1 MSKMNF
7 ASGDV
12 FRIDIEEGGYAYGRV
27 VRGALINFYNFR
39 SDRPASLQEVVS
51 KPVLFQVPVMNRAA
65 KRWRVIGNVPLSL
78 ADATIKPRF
87 MQDILDPTIL
97 KIYENGNVRAAT
109 RAECEGLERE
119 AVWDPEH
126 IEDRLSDY
134 FSGKPNKW
142 VDSLKLR

>member
-1 MSKMNF
+1 
-7 ASGDV
+7 
-12 FRIDIEEGGYAYGRV
+12 
-27 VRGALINFYNFR
+27 
-39 SDRPASLQEVVS
+39 
-51 KPVLFQVPVMNRAA
+51 
-65 KRWRVIGNVPLSL
+65 
-78 ADATIKPRF
+78 